1 MKAGKISIVYIS
13 IALVW
18 CVLLLILLAIT
29 ISGQMENKINWLLST
44 EVLTPTLLFGSVLT
58 IYFIQK
64 ARNAHKSVLMETHTM
79 KIAAITDD
87 GKTISQH
94 FGRAPYYLV
103 ATVENGQIVNRE
115 LREKLGHSQF
125 ASDPHADDIP
135 GQPHGMDPASHD
147 KHIRMSQAIA
157 DCEALLCR
165 GMGMGAYESMKA
177 LGIRPVVTDI
187 TVIHEAVKAY
197 IEGRIVDYVDRLH

>member
-1 MKAGKISIVYIS
+1 
-13 IALVW
+13 
-18 CVLLLILLAIT
+18 
-29 ISGQMENKINWLLST
+29 
-44 EVLTPTLLFGSVLT
+44 
-58 IYFIQK
+58 
-64 ARNAHKSVLMETHTM
+64 M

-103 ATVENGQIVNRE
+103 ATVENGQVVNRE

-125 ASDPHADDIP
+125 ANDPHAADIP

-147 KHIRMSQAIA
+147 KHIRMSHAIA

-187 TVIHEAVKAY
+187 TVIDEAVKAY